1 MKSQAWIIS
10 IVFVACWINIF
21 QFFNVST
28 YGITPADISSW
39 LVILFALYQFIW
51 KGMPVETLPG
61 WAFAGLFAIL
71 FAEYASVFAPLLSG
85 SSDMQIQWLKTS
97 TNFLSKWLL
106 IILFASGI
114 YSADAFKS
122 AIRFMLIA
130 SIAINIFGIYQIFAR
145 AFDLPLAWIP
155 INNVS
160 ISIRNYHSM
169 DNMTQLS
176 LRFENFFRATSIFSE
191 PSFYAQFNTL
201 VLTFLLIPFLRGTT
215 PFLQSTLLRAIIA
228 IPAIIGMFLTFS
240 LTALFSISLI
250 TLWALIFEQS
260 KKKIALLSSI
270 AGGFVLILITDAI
283 VSQYVSISVFDLFT
297 KRVGGI
303 VDVLSTGGGRGT
315 SIVGESFF
323 GRLSTIFQG
332 FSIWAEYPIT
342 GIGAG
347 CYEYFSKMN
356 PISFSDSLH
365 SGLLA
370 ERGTLGFVAYAALF
384 IHLFKRTLHASRN
397 AEFRS
402 SLSPDL
408 LTLTAIAPYV
418 MIAHIAFSFSTYYW
432 INWIFWV
439 HHGLVYAILISA
451 QKAAGRPILTFSP
464 MKLGLARRL
473 NIAEAARK
481 SP

>member
-1 MKSQAWIIS
+1 MKSHALIIS
-10 IVFVACWINIF
+10 IVFVACWINIY

-28 YGITPADISSW
+28 YGITPADVSSW
-39 LVILFALYQFIW
+39 LVIFFALYQFIW
-51 KGMPVETLPG
+51 KGASVQTLPG
-61 WAFAGLFAIL
+61 WAFAGLFLIL

-85 SSDMQIQWLKTS
+85 SSEMQIQWLKTS
-97 TNFLSKWLL
+97 TNFLSKWIL
-106 IILFASGI
+106 ILIFASGI
-114 YSADAFKS
+114 YPADAFRS
-122 AIRFMLIA
+122 AIRFMLVI

-201 VLTFLLIPFLRGTT
+201 VLTFLLIPFLRGTQ
-215 PFLQSTLLRAIIA
+215 PFLQSKVLRTCIA

-260 KKKIALLSSI
+260 KKKVALLSSI
-270 AGGFVLILITDAI
+270 AGGFALILITDAI

-303 VDVLSTGGGRGT
+303 VDVLSSGGGRGT

-342 GIGAG
+342 GIGSG

-370 ERGTLGFVAYAALF
+370 ERGTIGFVAYASLF
-384 IHLFKRTLHASRN
+384 VHLFKKTLHASRDT
-397 AEFRS
+397 EFRS
-402 SLSPDL
+402 HLSPEM
-408 LTLTAIAPYV
+408 LTMTAIAPYI
-418 MIAHIAFSFSTYYW
+418 MIAHLAFSFSTYYW

-439 HHGLVYAILISA
+439 HHGLVYATLITT
-451 QKAAGRPILTFSP
+451 QKAAGRQILSLKP
-464 MKLGLARRL
+464 MKNGLL
-473 NIAEAARK
+473 QYFIQAEHAK
-481 SP
+481 KTP